1 MSDISKRI
9 LPYLEATGFSY
20 AELSVRTGIPKSAL
34 QRYCTGTTE
43 KIPLDRLERIAQALN
58 VSITYL
64 LGWESQLPVDTSK
77 TPTAESSERPINDD
91 DIKFALFGGEGE
103 ITDAMYEE
111 VRQFAEF
118 VKNRE
123 AQKKQKKE

>member
-1 MSDISKRI
+1 MSDISNRL
-9 LPYLEATGFSY
+9 LPYLEAADISY
-20 AELSVRTGIPKSAL
+20 SELSARTGISKSAL
-34 QRYCTGTTE
+34 QRYCTGVTE

-58 VSITYL
+58 VSVTYL
-64 LGWESQLPVDTSK
+64 LGWDVQDPADTEK
-77 TPTAESSERPINDD
+77 TPTTEGERPINDD

-123 AQKKQKKE
+123 AQKRKEWR